1 MTLAVAAM
9 IGLGLWQLMIRRPQ
23 KLAAIEQLASNPGRP
38 EIAFPRFPDDRLL
51 FRKARGFCVQPVSSR
66 LTGAGSAGFRFI
78 VECRTGGAEGPGMLV
93 QLGTTRD
100 PLAKSVWKG
109 GAVRG
114 TISHAPDGRSMLAS
128 LFDRTPKR
136 LLLVADTPA
145 PGLAPNAAPDLSS
158 VPNNHLA
165 YGVQWFLFALVASV
179 IYVLALRWRG
189 RKPSPLPEREGS
201 GVGASASEPPA
212 PAA

>member
-1 MTLAVAAM
+1 MRRIPLIPTAIVSLAVAAM
-9 IGLGLWQLMIRRPQ
+9 IGLGIWQLAVRRPQ
-23 KLAAIEQLASNPGRP
+23 KLASLEQLAANPAKP
-38 EIAFPRFPDDRLL
+38 EIAFPRLPDDRLL
-51 FRKARGFCVQPVSSR
+51 FRKARGFCVEPVAGR
-66 LTGAGSAGFRFI
+66 LTGAGNAGFRFI

-100 PLAKSVWKG
+100 PMAKPEWRG

-114 TISHAPDGRSMLAS
+114 YISHAPDGRSMLAS

-145 PGLAPNAAPDLSS
+145 PGLAPNGQPDLSS

-165 YGVQWFLFALVASV
+165 YGVQWFLFAIVATV

-189 RKPSPLPEREGS
+189 RKAGPRQ
-201 GVGASASEPPA
+201 
-212 PAA
+212 

>member
-1 MTLAVAAM
+1 MTRRIPLIPTAIVALAVAAM

-23 KLAAIEQLASNPGRP
+23 KAAMLEQLAANPSRS
-38 EIAFPRFPDDRLL
+38 EIAFPRLPDDRLL
-51 FRKARGFCVQPVSSR
+51 FRKARGFCLQPVSSR
-66 LTGAGSAGFRFI
+66 LTGAGNAGFRLI
-78 VECRTGGAEGPGMLV
+78 VECRTAGAEGPGMLV

-100 PLAKSVWKG
+100 PMAKPVWQG
-109 GAVRG
+109 GPVRG
-114 TISHAPDGRSMLAS
+114 YISHAPDGRSMLAS

-136 LLLVADTPA
+136 LLLIADTPA

-165 YGVQWFLFALVASV
+165 YGVQWFLFAAVASV

-189 RKPSPLPEREGS
+189 RKVALPSAR
-201 GVGASASEPPA
+201 
-212 PAA
+212 

>member
-1 MTLAVAAM
+1 MPRRVPLVPTLIVTLAVAMM
-9 IGLGLWQLMIRRPQ
+9 IGLGLWQLVIRKPQ
-23 KLAAIEQLASNPGRP
+23 KEAALAQLAANPARP
-38 EIAFPRFPDDRLL
+38 EIDFPRLPDDALL
-51 FRKARGFCVQPVSSR
+51 FRRARGYCVRPVAGK
-66 LTGAGSAGFRFI
+66 LTGAGDAGFRYI
-78 VECRTGGAEGPGMLV
+78 VECRTGGSEGPGMLV

-100 PLAKSVWKG
+100 PMAKPVWKG

-114 TISHAPDGRSMLAS
+114 TISHAPDGRSMLAA

-145 PGLAPNAAPDLSS
+145 PGLAPNGTPDLSS

-165 YGVQWFLFALVASV
+165 YGVQWFLFAAVASV

-189 RKPSPLPEREGS
+189 KPR
-201 GVGASASEPPA
+201 
-212 PAA
+212 

>member
-1 MTLAVAAM
+1 MNRRIPLIPTTIVALAVAAM
-9 IGLGLWQLMIRRPQ
+9 IGLGLWQLLIRKPQ
-23 KLAAIEQLASNPGRP
+23 KEAALAQLAANPALP
-38 EIAFPRFPDDRLL
+38 EIAFPRLPDDALL
-51 FRKARGFCVQPVSSR
+51 FRRAHGFCVEPVSSK
-66 LTGAGSAGFRFI
+66 LTGAGNAGFRFI

-100 PLAKSVWKG
+100 PMAKPVWKG
-109 GAVRG
+109 GEVRG

-145 PGLAPNAAPDLSS
+145 PGLAPNGTPDLSS

-165 YGVQWFLFALVASV
+165 YGVQWFLFALVATV

-189 RKPSPLPEREGS
+189 RKVPRPS
-201 GVGASASEPPA
+201 AD
-212 PAA
+212 

>member
-1 MTLAVAAM
+1 MRRRIPLIPTVIVALAVAAM
-9 IGLGLWQLMIRRPQ
+9 IGLGLWQLVIRKPQ
-23 KLAAIEQLASNPGRP
+23 KEAALAQLAANPAKP
-38 EIAFPRFPDDRLL
+38 EIAFPRRPDDSLL
-51 FRKARGFCVQPVSSR
+51 FRKASAHCMHPVSGK
-66 LTGAGSAGFRFI
+66 LTGAGGAGFRYL
-78 VECRTGGAEGPGMLV
+78 VECRASGAEGPGMLV

-100 PLAKSVWKG
+100 PKAKPVWKG

-114 TISHAPDGRSMLAS
+114 YLSHAPDGRSMLAS

-165 YGVQWFLFALVASV
+165 YGVQWFLFAAVASV
-179 IYVLALRWRG
+179 IYILALRWRG
-189 RKPSPLPEREGS
+189 RPKG
-201 GVGASASEPPA
+201 
-212 PAA
+212 